1 MIIFDKQIFGEDAQQ
16 WLQLSKADKNAWILA
31 NTNQADEAI
40 IEEFISNP
48 KITKD
53 AHCLDCRDKKE
64 KITIKSIVK
73 KKK

>member
-1 MIIFDKQIFGEDAQQ
+1 MIIFNLQIFGEDAEQ
-16 WLQLSKADKNAWILA
+16 WLLLSKADKKAWILA
-31 NTNQADEAI
+31 NTNQGDDTI
-40 IEEFISNP
+40 IDEFISNP

-53 AHCLDCRDKKE
+53 EHCLDCRDKKE